1 MFLNFDNP
9 IAERKNKTVY
19 RDNDKTIKLF
29 VENYSQSNILNEAL
43 NQSRVEEGTDL
54 NIPKL
59 IEISKVD
66 NRWALV
72 TEYIEG
78 TPLNFLMDE
87 NPDKIDEYLDIFVN
101 LQLRVLSN
109 SVPMLNRMKEKFNRK
124 ISEAENIPESTKYE
138 LLQRLDGMKNHNKLC
153 HGDFN
158 PSNIIIKNDGSSYII
173 DWSHVTQGN
182 ASGDCA
188 RSFLLFSMAGKDEIA
203 RKYLNLFSER
213 SGIEVGHIQRWIPIV
228 AASQMT
234 KQNPDERE
242 FLSRWIDV
250 LDFQ

>member
-78 TPLNFLMDE
+78 TPLNVLMDE

-101 LQLRVLSN
+101 LQLSVLSN
-109 SVPMLNRMKEKFNRK
+109 KVPMLNRMKEKFNRK

-158 PSNIIIKNDGSSYII
+158 PSNIIIKNDGCCYII

-182 ASGDCA
+182 ASADCA
-188 RSFLLFSMAGKDEIA
+188 RSFLLFSMQGKAELA
-203 RKYLNLFSER
+203 EKYLRLFSQK
-213 SGIEVGHIQRWIPIV
+213 SGIDIRNIQRWVPIV
-228 AASQMT
+228 AATQMT
-234 KQNPDERE
+234 KGKEEEQA
-242 FLSRWIDV
+242 FLNRWIDII
-250 LDFQ
+250 DYQ

>member
-109 SVPMLNRMKEKFNRK
+109 SVPMLSLIEKFQKRK
-124 ISEAENIPESTKYE
+124 IFLKVLN
-138 LLQRLDGMKNHNKLC
+138 M
-153 HGDFN
+153 
-158 PSNIIIKNDGSSYII
+158 SYCK
-173 DWSHVTQGN
+173 DWMG
-182 ASGDCA
+182 
-188 RSFLLFSMAGKDEIA
+188 
-203 RKYLNLFSER
+203 
-213 SGIEVGHIQRWIPIV
+213 
-228 AASQMT
+228 
-234 KQNPDERE
+234 
-242 FLSRWIDV
+242 
-250 LDFQ
+250 